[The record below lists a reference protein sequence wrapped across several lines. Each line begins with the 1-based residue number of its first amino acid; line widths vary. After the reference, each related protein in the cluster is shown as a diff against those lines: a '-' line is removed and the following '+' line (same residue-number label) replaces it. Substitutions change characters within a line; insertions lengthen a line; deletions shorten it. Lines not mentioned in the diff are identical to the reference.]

1 MDQFLER
8 CNLPKLTQGETNDLN
23 RPMSIKETEL
33 IINNLPNKK
42 APGPS
47 RFTGKFYRTIKGEI
61 LPVLYNLFQKIEAEK
76 ILFNSVYDASIII
89 IIKPDTLQEKDTTKK
104 SSHEHRC
111 KSSS

>member
-1 MDQFLER
+1 MNKFLSIR
-8 CNLPKLTQGETNDLN
+8 DLKSTNNNSPKL
-23 RPMSIKETEL
+23 
-33 IINNLPNKK
+33 K

-47 RFTGKFYRTIKGEI
+47 LFSGKYCQTFKEEFIQI
-61 LPVLYNLFQKIEAEK
+61 LYNLFQKIEAEK

-89 IIKPDTLQEKDTTKK
+89 IRKPDTLQEKDTTKK